1 MGECK
6 KLTQRRSGDDGICL
20 SGDLWALKGK
30 RRQFSDGGEGVRKK
44 AVSGEAMDAQKRGH
58 CREGKLRT
66 SQARKGSNIFKYLL
80 PILGIQTRLFIW
92 L

>member
-1 MGECK
+1 MGTEGEEK
-6 KLTQRRSGDDGICL
+6 AVQRR
-20 SGDLWALKGK
+20 
-30 RRQFSDGGEGVRKK
+30 RRRSSEK